1 MQAKGAVERIKEGME
16 CALRI
21 KRHEHTHTHIQ
32 YIYSKLKTKTLSK
45 NLSV

>member
-21 KRHEHTHTHIQ
+21 KRHEHTHT
-32 YIYSKLKTKTLSK
+32 YNTFTLS
-45 NLSV
+45 